1 MAYMR
6 ETELKNFAKLNKIPH
21 SSCGCSVGSNTMR
34 NNLKYNLVW
43 ANEEKFP
50 KFTENIFW
58 ALIKD
63 FKEKYEK
70 VGYSM

>member
-1 MAYMR
+1 MAYLR
-6 ETELKNFAKLNKIPH
+6 EHEIKAFAKKNKIPH

-34 NNLKYNLVW
+34 NNMKHNLIWV
-43 ANEEKFP
+43 NEEKFP
-50 KFTENIFW
+50 NYTENIFW

-70 VGYSM
+70 IGYSM

>member
-1 MAYMR
+1 M
-6 ETELKNFAKLNKIPH
+6 NIPH

-34 NNLKYNLVW
+34 NKLKTNLVRT
-43 ANEEKFP
+43 NEQKFP

-63 FKEKYEK
+63 FRKKYE
-70 VGYSM
+70 SC